1 MTPEID
7 ALFTRFPQPL
17 IQFGTDS
24 DELKE
29 ARDLVAKAVASA
41 DGDPWTQA
49 GLWLYVGDF
58 DRAHPYCQLD
68 EEATAAWHAIV
79 HRWEADYGN
88 ARYWH
93 RRAGTSDELT
103 RLTERTGRT
112 AHVIELATREWID
125 YWRARHAPS
134 AS

>member
-1 MTPEID
+1 MTPEIE
-7 ALFTRFPQPL
+7 ALFRRFPRPL
-17 IQFGTDS
+17 IQIGHDS
-24 DELKE
+24 EEMTE
-29 ARDLVAKAVASA
+29 ARELIAKAVATA
-41 DGDPWTQA
+41 EGDPWTQA

-68 EEATAAWHAIV
+68 EEATAGWHAVV
-79 HRWEADYGN
+79 HRWEEDYGN

-112 AHVIELATREWID
+112 KQVMELATQEWID
-125 YWRARHAPS
+125 CWRARHAPS

>member
-1 MTPEID
+1 MTPEIN
-7 ALFTRFPQPL
+7 ALFQRFPRPIL
-17 IQFGTDS
+17 DS
-24 DELKE
+24 EHDAAEMRE
-29 ARDLVAKAVASA
+29 AMDLVAKAVASA
-41 DGDPWTQA
+41 EGDPWTQA
-49 GLWLYVGDF
+49 GLWLFVGDF

-68 EEATAAWHAIV
+68 EDATAGWHAIV

-103 RLTERTGRT
+103 RLTERTGRSSQ
-112 AHVIELATREWID
+112 VMELATREWIE
-125 YWRARHAPS
+125 YWSTRHAPS